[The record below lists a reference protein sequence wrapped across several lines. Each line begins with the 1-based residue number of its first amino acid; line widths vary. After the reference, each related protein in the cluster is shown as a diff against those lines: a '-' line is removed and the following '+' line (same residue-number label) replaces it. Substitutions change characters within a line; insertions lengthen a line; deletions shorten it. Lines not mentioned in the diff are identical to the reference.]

1 MTYQFITFAIER
13 CVATIALNRPEKRN
27 ALTPEMAD
35 EIRDALAHCEGAR
48 AILLKGEG
56 QSFCSGADL
65 SDVGERRLS
74 SDAAYESLT
83 KHYNPMLLAIAQH
96 ELPVV
101 AQVQGAAAGIGCS
114 LALACDFCLAGEDA
128 YFKLAFVNIGLAP
141 DGGASWHLPRLIGS
155 ARAARLM
162 MLGDELPAPRAAE
175 WGLVHSHVPNSAL
188 AEEGRALA
196 ERLAHGPTKALGAM
210 KRNLANS
217 LDASLADAM
226 EAEAK
231 EQRTIAE
238 TADAREG
245 IEAFLQKRAP
255 QFKGQ

>member
-1 MTYQFITFAIER
+1 MTYQFIKFGVER

-35 EIRDALAHCEGAR
+35 EIRDALANCGEAR

-74 SDAAYESLT
+74 SDAAYESLV
-83 KHYNPMLLAIAQH
+83 KHYNPMLLAIARH

-101 AQVQGAAAGIGCS
+101 AQIQGAAAGIGCS
-114 LALACDFCLAGEDA
+114 LALACDFCLAAEDA

-141 DGGASWHLPRLIGS
+141 DGGASWHLPRLVGS
-155 ARAARLM
+155 ARAAWLM
-162 MLGDELPAPRAAE
+162 MLGCELSASRAAE
-175 WGLVHSHVPNSAL
+175 WGLIYTCVPHSAL
-188 AEEGRALA
+188 AEEARALA
-196 ERLAHGPTKALGAM
+196 GRLAHGPTKALAAM
-210 KRNLANS
+210 KRNLAAS
-217 LDASLADAM
+217 LDSSLADAM

-231 EQRTIAE
+231 EQRAIAE

-245 IEAFLQKRAP
+245 IEAFLQKRVP
-255 QFKGQ
+255 QFKGE